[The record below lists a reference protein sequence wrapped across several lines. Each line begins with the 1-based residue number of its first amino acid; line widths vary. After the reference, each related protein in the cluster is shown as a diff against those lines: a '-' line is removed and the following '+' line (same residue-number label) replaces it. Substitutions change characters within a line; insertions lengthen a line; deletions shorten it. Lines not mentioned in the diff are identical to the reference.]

1 MRPPDAVDHGHL
13 HLDARTYLE
22 VTRRLVPCYDRLQE
36 AVAAASEGSA
46 VRTLLDLGAG
56 TGETL
61 GAVLARHQGATAL
74 GLDREEAVLEVARTR
89 LRGLRVDLRVAELSA
104 PLPDGPFDLVTSAL
118 AVHHLEGTAKAA
130 LFCQVAR
137 VLRPGG
143 RFVLGDVVIPDD
155 PADAVTCV
163 SGAHD
168 RAVTVDELLRWL
180 AEAGLVPAV
189 AWAERDLVVVR
200 AERPLSWEAP

>member
-1 MRPPDAVDHGHL
+1 VDHGHL

-22 VTRRLVPCYDRLQE
+22 VTRRLVPSYDRLQE
-36 AVAAASEGSA
+36 AVAAAAEGGA
-46 VRTLLDLGAG
+46 VRTLLDLGTG

-61 GAVLARHQGATAL
+61 GAVLARHRGATAL

-89 LRGLRVDLRVAELSA
+89 LRGLPVDLRVAELSA
-104 PLPDGPFDLVTSAL
+104 PLPDGPFDLITSAL

-130 LFCQVAR
+130 LFSEVAR

-143 RFVLGDVVIPDD
+143 RFVLGDVVVPDD
-155 PADAVTCV
+155 PADAVTGV

-168 RAVTVDELLRWL
+168 RPVTVDELLRRL

-189 AWAERDLVVVR
+189 VWAERDLVVVR